1 MTAQTPGRLQL
12 DPKVTDVYRAN
23 GWWDNRSVVADFL
36 VVAAAQPDTTATVC
50 FTAGTDE
57 PTRRTYGELE
67 LLSRRV
73 AAMLID
79 LGVQKGDVVS
89 LQLPN
94 GWEFVSIGY
103 GILRAG
109 ATVNPLVPILRH
121 RDVEFIVGRTES
133 SVVFTPTTWRGFD
146 YAAMAAGVRERV
158 DSLEH
163 IITVGDSAEGA
174 LDFAELIQHPW
185 EEDPALDTELA
196 ARRPDADDLLQIQFT
211 SGTTGE
217 PKGVLHTH
225 NTVKSGTRAVTDV
238 FGLGGDDVCFMAST
252 LAHQTG
258 FALGMVKPLSMGATI
273 VYQDVWDAEALL
285 HAIESERIA
294 WTVSATAFAVDLIA
308 AQERTPHD
316 LSSFRYFV
324 CGGAPIPPKVVEDAR
339 RVLDAELIAVWG
351 MTENLIVTATRPGD
365 PVGLVADSDGQL
377 MDHMELRIVDE
388 EGLPVA
394 VGESGALHTRG
405 PSQFV
410 GYFHRSDLYEDSSR
424 GDGWFDTGDIAR
436 LRPDGGIRIVG
447 RTKDLIIRG
456 GENVPVAEVE
466 DLLLRHPGVTDVAV
480 VAIPDDRLGER
491 GCAVIVPAAEA
502 PSLRDLTS
510 HLENEGM
517 AKQFWP
523 ERLEVVDE
531 MPRTP
536 SGKIQKY
543 VLRERFSLS

>member
-1 MTAQTPGRLQL
+1 MTTPGRLEL
-12 DPKVTDVYRAN
+12 DPATTDGYRAA
-23 GWWDNRSVVADFL
+23 GWWDDRSVVDDFL
-36 VVAAAQPDTTATVC
+36 AVAAAQPDATAVVSY
-50 FTAGTDE
+50 TAGSDQ
-57 PTRRTYGELE
+57 PTRHTYGELE

-79 LGVQKGDVVS
+79 LGVEKGGVVS

-94 GWEFVSIGY
+94 GWEFVSIAY

-121 RDVEFIVGRTES
+121 RDVEFIVGRTAS
-133 SVVFTPTTWRGFD
+133 SVVFVPTTWRGFD
-146 YAAMAAGVRERV
+146 YAAMAAGVREKV
-158 DSLEH
+158 DTFDH
-163 IITVGDSAEGA
+163 IVSVGGSAEGA
-174 LDFAELIQHPW
+174 LDFAELIERPW
-185 EEDPALDTELA
+185 EDAPGLDEELA
-196 ARRPDADDLLQIQFT
+196 QRRPDADDLLQIQFT

-217 PKGVLHTH
+217 PKGALHSH
-225 NTVKSGTRAVTDV
+225 NTVKSGGRALSDV
-238 FGLGGDDVCFMAST
+238 LGLGGDDVCFMAST

-285 HAIESERIA
+285 DAIETEKIA

-308 AQERTPHD
+308 AQERSPHD

-339 RVLDAELIAVWG
+339 RVLDTELVAVWG
-351 MTENLIVTATRPGD
+351 MTENLIVTTTRPGD
-365 PVGLVADSDGQL
+365 PVELVADSDGQL
-377 MDHMELRIVDE
+377 VDHMELRIIDE
-388 EGLPVA
+388 DGAQVA

-405 PSQFV
+405 PSQFL
-410 GYFHRSDLYEDSSR
+410 GYFHRPDLYEAASR

-466 DLLLRHPGVTDVAV
+466 DLLLRHPSVTDVAV
-480 VAIPDDRLGER
+480 VAVPDDRLGER
-491 GCAVIVPAAEA
+491 GCAVIVPAGDA

-510 HLENEGM
+510 HLEDEGM
-517 AKQFWP
+517 PKQFWP
-523 ERLEVVDE
+523 ERLEIVDE

-543 VLRERFSLS
+543 VLRQQIS